1 MNLFVMGF
9 RTCDPKGCGHF
20 GASRGSRKHVGV
32 DMACAPGTDVGSPV
46 RGVVTKLGWPYR
58 GHPEVRYVEVEAEE
72 YLFRMFYVDPSV
84 KVGDVVELNGVL
96 GTSQALG
103 HLYPGIT
110 EHVHFEIKDKDG
122 KYVDPTPVIVAL
134 RGTLKVDL

>member
-1 MNLFVMGF
+1 MNLFAMGF
-9 RTCDPKGCGHF
+9 RKCDLKGCGHF
-20 GASRGSRKHVGV
+20 GASRGSRKHAGV
-32 DMACAPGTDVGSPV
+32 DMACTPYTEVGSPV

-58 GHPEVRYVEVEAEE
+58 GRPEIRYVEVNAGD
-72 YLFRMFYVDPSV
+72 YFFRVFYVDPAV
-84 KVGDVVELNGVL
+84 KVGDMVELNGVL

-103 HLYPGIT
+103 NLYPGIT

-122 KYVDPTPVIVAL
+122 EYVDPTPVILAL